1 MNLINNNKQSKII
14 TFSGVD
20 GAGKTTILT
29 EMKIMLE
36 NKYKKN
42 VVVIRHRPSILP
54 ILSSI
59 KHGKKEAEKKTMEV
73 LPRTGSNSSI
83 LSSFVRFTYYLLD
96 YIFGQ
101 WILFFRH
108 SLKGDII
115 IYDRYYFDF
124 INDSR
129 RTNIDLNSSFIK
141 FFYRFIFKPDI
152 NIFLYALP
160 EVILS
165 RKQEMDE
172 ESIINLTAKY
182 KTLFESLSN
191 KQDEKY
197 LCIENIDKEKTLERI
212 EKLYIEVT

>member
-1 MNLINNNKQSKII
+1 MNKDIKII

-29 EMKIMLE
+29 KVKELLE
-36 NKYKKN
+36 NKYKKE

-54 ILSSI
+54 ILSAI

-73 LPRTGSNSSI
+73 LPRTGKNKSS
-83 LSSFVRFTYYLLD
+83 LSSFIRFSYYLVD

-101 WILFFRH
+101 FILYFKYTR
-108 SLKGDII
+108 KGTII

-124 INDSR
+124 INDAR
-129 RTNIDLNSSFIK
+129 RTNIDLKEDFLK
-141 FFYRFIFKPDI
+141 FFYKFVFKPKL
-152 NIFLYALP
+152 NIFLYASP

-172 ESIINLTAKY
+172 KSIIELTDKY
-182 KTLFESLSN
+182 KSLFNEFNN
-191 KQDEKY
+191 KYNQEY
-197 LCIENIDKEKTLERI
+197 LAIENIDIDETMTII
-212 EKLYIEVT
+212 ENQIK